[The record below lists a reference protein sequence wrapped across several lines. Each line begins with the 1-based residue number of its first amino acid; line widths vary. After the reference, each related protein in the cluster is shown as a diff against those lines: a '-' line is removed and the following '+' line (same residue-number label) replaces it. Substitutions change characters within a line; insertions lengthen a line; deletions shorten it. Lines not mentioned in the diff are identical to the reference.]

1 MSQSKIVTEPGE
13 GTLEIFPLSTDT
25 DFLQAHDYMTV
36 FLPNPYMSVE

>member
-25 DFLQAHDYMTV
+25 DFLQTLRDECGTI
-36 FLPNPYMSVE
+36 PTP